1 MNTNAQ
7 FAEIDRLK
15 SRLDSLRPLP
25 EYTVRTLHEQQVLE
39 WTYHS
44 NAIEGNTLTLKETK
58 VVLEGITIGGK
69 SMREHFEVINHKEA
83 IDYVEAIVGGQED
96 LSEWQIKSIHHLV
109 LKNIDDRNAGKYRQ
123 ENVVIAGA
131 EHVPPDFL
139 KVSEAMAALID
150 WYREATSSL
159 GSDADVANPLPSG
172 EGRVRESKQ
181 DLPPLNQLFG
191 IDSFGV
197 EGQAFRF
204 KSPHPGPL
212 PEGEGV
218 NSASLVLHPV
228 ECAARLHVDF
238 VGIHPFVDGNGRTSR
253 LLMNFEL
260 MRRGYLPVII
270 PVEQR
275 LSYYDALDH
284 AHTRGDYEPFIEL
297 VAGLEQATLQ
307 RYLRVIL
314 GDAAG
319 TVL

>member
-1 MNTNAQ
+1 MNTNAR

-15 SRLDSLRPLP
+15 ARLDSLRPLP
-25 EYTVRTLHEQQVLE
+25 EHTVRTLHEQQVLE

-109 LKNIDDRNAGKYRQ
+109 LKNIDDRNAGQYRN

-139 KVSEAMAALID
+139 KVPEATAALIN
-150 WYREATSSL
+150 WYQVVTCFDFPSP
-159 GSDADVANPLPSG
+159 NPLPPERAFATSNVEEG
-172 EGRVRESKQ
+172 EKRR
-181 DLPPLNQLFG
+181 
-191 IDSFGV
+191 
-197 EGQAFRF
+197 
-204 KSPHPGPL
+204 HPGTI
-212 PEGEGV
+212 
-218 NSASLVLHPV
+218 VLAMHPV

-238 VGIHPFVDGNGRTSR
+238 VGIHPFADGNGRTSR

-297 VAGLEQATLQ
+297 VASLEQATLE
-307 RYLRVIL
+307 RYLRVIQGNGFTPSPTGRGL
-314 GDAAG
+314 G
-319 TVL
+319 

>member
-1 MNTNAQ
+1 MNTVSR

-25 EYTVRTLHEQQVLE
+25 EHTVRTLHEQQVLE

-69 SMREHFEVINHKEA
+69 SLREHFEVINHKEA
-83 IDYVEAIVGGQED
+83 IDYVEAIVSGQEN

-109 LKNIDDRNAGKYRQ
+109 LKNIDDRNAGRYRQ

-131 EHVPPDFL
+131 DHVPPDFL
-139 KVSEAMAALID
+139 KVPEAMAALME
-150 WYREATSSL
+150 WYQE
-159 GSDADVANPLPSG
+159 VAG
-172 EGRVRESKQ
+172 
-181 DLPPLNQLFG
+181 DLNT
-191 IDSFGV
+191 
-197 EGQAFRF
+197 
-204 KSPHPGPL
+204 PHPRPMSPGYPARRPMGEL
-212 PEGEGV
+212 RSTKFPPGKFVPEGEG
-218 NSASLVLHPV
+218 AKKMHPV
-228 ECAARLHVDF
+228 EVAARLHLDF

-275 LSYYDALDH
+275 LSYYDALDT
-284 AHTRGDYEPFIEL
+284 AHTRGDYQPFIDL
-297 VAGLEQATLQ
+297 VAGLEQATLE

-314 GDAAG
+314 GAALVPSPTG
-319 TVL
+319 HSYLHKSDFLR